1 MVKRIVELIR
11 RKKRARLERR
21 QLLKA
26 TGELP
31 RGWLSRLVYKI
42 KAKNH
47 ERLAQHRLQK
57 QLLASLAA
65 NDTAVLESLV
75 FLLET
80 VRQEQRVR
88 SEAHEALVKQL
99 GGLEDQV
106 DAGLRLVHS
115 RIKAME
121 ARLLAASRGSDAGVT
136 EVAVAAIRTSGAG
149 AGVNGELKHALAGQ
163 DRAAERVEPAV
174 GARIEIGDPRGH
186 RS

>member
-1 MVKRIVELIR
+1 MKRIIEIIR
-11 RKKRARLERR
+11 RRKRARLERR

-31 RGWLSRLVYKI
+31 RGWFSRLVYKI

-75 FLLET
+75 FLLESF
-80 VRQEQRVR
+80 RQEQRVR
-88 SEAHEALVKQL
+88 NEAHEALVKQL
-99 GGLEDQV
+99 GALEDQV
-106 DAGLRLVHS
+106 DAGVRLLNS

-121 ARLLAASRGSDAGVT
+121 ARLLAASRGSEASEA
-136 EVAVAAIRTSGAG
+136 EVAVLATRTSGPG
-149 AGVNGELKHALAGQ
+149 AGVNGDLKHALAAQ
-163 DRAAERVEPAV
+163 DRTAERVESAV
-174 GARIEIGDPRGH
+174 GARIEIGDPQHH